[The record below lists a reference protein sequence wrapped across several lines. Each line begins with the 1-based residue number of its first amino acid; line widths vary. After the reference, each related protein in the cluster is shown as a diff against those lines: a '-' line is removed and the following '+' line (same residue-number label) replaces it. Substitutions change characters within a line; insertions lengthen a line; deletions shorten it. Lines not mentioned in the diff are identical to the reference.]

1 MKLSCLLLI
10 CIMLQGCTIL
20 ISNEYYQYI
29 DKARYIYD
37 GKALLND
44 EPTTTEIAID
54 IIKEKT

>member
-1 MKLSCLLLI
+1 
-10 CIMLQGCTIL
+10 MLQGCTVL

-29 DKARYIYD
+29 DRARYIYD